1 MCVKKKY
8 RRQGIARAL
17 LNKVIDKAKSEN
29 KLHIILHVNSEKNPH
44 LVEFYESV
52 GFGTYSTNIDKDGYK
67 SKLMF
72 NKL

>member
-1 MCVKKKY
+1 LCVKKKY